1 MAKKIKLDSVDRKIL
16 ADLQDNGRMTNVE
29 LAARAGISAPPCL
42 RRVRA
47 LEDSGVIRGYHA
59 DIDGD
64 ALGYT
69 VMIFAF
75 VGLTSQAET
84 DLQDFEKMVG
94 DWDMVRECHMLM
106 GETDFLLKIVAY
118 DWDDFQRFLTTKLTP
133 APNVSHVKTALSIR
147 TRKIKP
153 GVPVISEACTTQKL
167 AHILINL
174 IETTSYGCGPRGVCT
189 STESPSAFPIRA
201 RAIGDDV
208 EIIRFSISAS

>member
-47 LEDSGVIRGYHA
+47 LEDAGVIRGYHA

-133 APNVSHVKTALSIR
+133 APNVSHVKTALSISCLLY
-147 TRKIKP
+147 T
-153 GVPVISEACTTQKL
+153 
-167 AHILINL
+167 
-174 IETTSYGCGPRGVCT
+174 
-189 STESPSAFPIRA
+189 SPSPR
-201 RAIGDDV
+201 D
-208 EIIRFSISAS
+208 